1 MELNQ
6 FVNDYIRENHP
17 DISDRE
23 QNKIENA
30 IRAGYYFSQGSE
42 PTQNDGDD
50 GVSKV
55 EHENLTLL
63 NTILQKANSIF
74 DSKELEW
81 EEKYDMIFCDKIST
95 RVYDLFDW
103 YDPDTTY
110 EEDVTSFMRAFN
122 EYVEDR
128 NKKTNITNHE

>member
-1 MELNQ
+1 MELNH
-6 FVNDYIRENHP
+6 FVENYIKENHP
-17 DISDRE
+17 EISDTE
-23 QNKIENA
+23 NNKIANA
-30 IRAGYYFSQGSE
+30 IRAGYYFSKGSE

-95 RVYDLFDW
+95 RVYHLFYW
-103 YDPDTTY
+103 YDPDTSY
-110 EEDVTSFMRAFN
+110 EEDVTYFMRAFN
-122 EYVEDR
+122 EYVEER
-128 NKKTNITNHE
+128 NKKSKYN